1 MPISQASKVVPPLP
15 SDVSLSN
22 FSQIIQ
28 SCMQTLFQA
37 GHVHKLI
44 TTAPKV
50 NDGSV
55 GDIYLFDDGTTI
67 FVYIKTNR
75 GWAKSSAYT
84 LI

>member
-1 MPISQASKVVPPLP
+1 MPVSQASKVVPPLQ
-15 SDVSLSN
+15 SDTSLSN

-37 GHVHKLI
+37 AHVHKSI
-44 TTAPKV
+44 ITAPKI

-55 GDIYLFDDGTTI
+55 GDIYLFDDGTSI

-75 GWAKSSAYT
+75 GWAKSAAYT

>member
-1 MPISQASKVVPPLP
+1 MPLTQASKVVPPLP
-15 SDVSLSN
+15 SDVSLAG

-37 GHVHKLI
+37 GHVHRVI
-44 TTAPKV
+44 TTAPKK
-50 NDGSV
+50 NDGGP
-55 GDIYLFDDGTTI
+55 GDIYLFDDGTSI

-75 GWAKSSAYT
+75 GWAKSAAYT